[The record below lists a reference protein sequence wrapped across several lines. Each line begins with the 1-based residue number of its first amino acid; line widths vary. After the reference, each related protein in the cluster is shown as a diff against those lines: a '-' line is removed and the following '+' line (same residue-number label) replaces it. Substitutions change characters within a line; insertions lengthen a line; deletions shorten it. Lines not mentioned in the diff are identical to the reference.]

1 VLYIEDTDGSQWLV
15 VVALLRER
23 ALYDMVL
30 SLYPEAGEDEI
41 PDPFEA
47 PDVRDYLEPV
57 TEYPDDVDVGR
68 SARLRVSPELID
80 DLRQYLGEFEDWGD
94 ALILY
99 PLKEQQWVAAYVPAR
114 RVVLIRD
121 IRLYDFLDAG
131 GLTVSVE
138 EPDGS

>member
-1 VLYIEDTDGSQWLV
+1 MLYIEDPDGSQWLD

-23 ALYDMVL
+23 GTYDMVL
-30 SLYPEAGEDEI
+30 SLYPEAGEDQI

-57 TEYPDDVDVGR
+57 VEYPDDIDVGR
-68 SARLRVSPELID
+68 SARLLLSSELLD

-94 ALILY
+94 SLALY
-99 PLKEQQWVAAYVPAR
+99 PLKEQQWVAAFVPAR
-114 RVVLIRD
+114 RVVMLRD
-121 IRLYDFLDAG
+121 DRLYDFLDAA

>member
-1 VLYIEDTDGSQWLV
+1 MLYIEDTDGSQWLD

-23 ALYDMVL
+23 GTYDMVL
-30 SLYPEAGEDEI
+30 SLYPGAGEDQI

-57 TEYPDDVDVGR
+57 VEYPDDIDVGR
-68 SARLRVSPELID
+68 SARLRVSSELLD

-94 ALILY
+94 SLALY
-99 PLKEQQWVAAYVPAR
+99 PLREQQWVAALVPAR
-114 RVVLIRD
+114 RVVMLRD
-121 IRLYDFLDAG
+121 DRLYDFLDAA

>member
-1 VLYIEDTDGSQWLV
+1 MLYIEDTDGSQWLD

-23 ALYDMVL
+23 GIYDMVL
-30 SLYPEAGEDEI
+30 SLYPHAGEDEI
-41 PDPFEA
+41 PDPFDA

-57 TEYPDDVDVGR
+57 TEYPDEVDVGR
-68 SARLRVSPELID
+68 SARLHVSPELLD

-94 ALILY
+94 ALVLY

-114 RVVLIRD
+114 RVVLVRD
-121 IRLYDFLDAG
+121 DRLWDFLDAG
-131 GLTVSVE
+131 GLTLSVE